1 MDEIIDRI
9 LKAPPLQR
17 WGGLAGVLV
26 LITLLNFFFMVRPEF
41 SILESQAA
49 QQRVLDSQLQ
59 EKSEI
64 AQNLNE
70 RRREMDVLQQ
80 KLDEAL
86 AELPE
91 SADLDELLAQLNEIG
106 RKSGLEI
113 SAVEPTPEEPAQ
125 IYMKIPIKMALTGNY
140 HEIATFLQSMANL
153 RRIVNVNNIQLG
165 SPVLKSEKVVLNSSF
180 VATTFRFLDP
190 KTQQAQQPGEK
201 AAPKRKASSGAGE

>member
-1 MDEIIDRI
+1 MDEIINRI

-17 WGGLAGVLV
+17 WGGLAGLV
-26 LITLLNFFFMVRPEF
+26 ILITLLTFFLLVRPEYAT
-41 SILESQAA
+41 LEAQAA
-49 QQRVLDSQLQ
+49 QQRSLDTQLQ

-80 KLDEAL
+80 RLDEAL
-86 AELPE
+86 SELPE

-113 SAVEPTPEEPAQ
+113 SAVEPTPEEAAQ
-125 IYMKIPIKMALTGNY
+125 IYVKIPIKMSLTGNY
-140 HEIATFLQSMANL
+140 HEIAMFLQSLANL

-165 SPVLKSEKVVLNSSF
+165 APTLRAEKVVLNSSF
-180 VATTFRFLDP
+180 IATTFRFLDP
-190 KTQQAQQPGEK
+190 KAAQAADKKKGKP
-201 AAPKRKASSGAGE
+201 

>member
-1 MDEIIDRI
+1 MDELIERV

-17 WGGLAGVLV
+17 WGGLAGALV
-26 LITLLNFFFMVRPEF
+26 LITLLNYFLLISPELTK
-41 SILESQAA
+41 LEQQAA
-49 QQRVLDSQLQ
+49 QQRALDSQLQ

-86 AELPE
+86 SELPE
-91 SADLDELLAQLNEIG
+91 AADLDELLAQLNEIG

-113 SAVEPTPEEPAQ
+113 STVEPTPEETAQ
-125 IYMKIPIKMALTGNY
+125 IYVKIPIKMVLTGNY
-140 HEIATFLQSMANL
+140 HEVAMFLQSLANL

-165 SPVLKSEKVVLNSSF
+165 SPTLKAEKVVLNTSF

-190 KTQQAQQPGEK
+190 KAQADAEK
-201 AAPKRKASSGAGE
+201 KKARQ

>member
-1 MDEIIDRI
+1 MDEIIDKV

-17 WGGLAGVLV
+17 WGGLAALLVVLT
-26 LITLLNFFFMVRPEF
+26 ILNFIFLVRPELGT
-41 SILESQAA
+41 LENQAA
-49 QQRVLDSQLQ
+49 QQRALDSQLQ

-113 SAVEPTPEEPAQ
+113 SAVEPAPEESAQ
-125 IYMKIPIKMALTGNY
+125 IYVKIPIKMALTGNY
-140 HEIATFLQSMANL
+140 HEIAMFLQSLANL

-165 SPVLKSEKVVLNSSF
+165 SPTLKSEKVVLNSSF

-190 KTQQAQQPGEK
+190 KAAQGEK
-201 AAPKRKASSGAGE
+201 KKATPQ

>member
-1 MDEIIDRI
+1 MDEIIDKV

-17 WGGLAGVLV
+17 WGGLAALLVVLT
-26 LITLLNFFFMVRPEF
+26 ILNFVLLVRPELGT
-41 SILESQAA
+41 LESQAA
-49 QQRVLDSQLQ
+49 QQRALDSQLQ

-113 SAVEPTPEEPAQ
+113 SAVEPAPEESAQ
-125 IYMKIPIKMALTGNY
+125 IYVKIPIKMALTGNY
-140 HEIATFLQSMANL
+140 HEIAMFLQSLANL

-165 SPVLKSEKVVLNSSF
+165 SPTLKSEKVVLNSSF

-190 KTQQAQQPGEK
+190 KAAQGEK
-201 AAPKRKASSGAGE
+201 KKATPQ

>member
-1 MDEIIDRI
+1 MDEIIDKV

-17 WGGLAGVLV
+17 WGGLAAAVVLLTV
-26 LITLLNFFFMVRPEF
+26 ANFFFMISPEL
-41 SILESQAA
+41 SKLDAQTA
-49 QQRVLDSQLQ
+49 QQRQLDTQLQ

-86 AELPE
+86 SELPE
-91 SADLDELLAQLNEIG
+91 AADLDELLGQLNEIG

-113 SAVEPTPEEPAQ
+113 TSVEPAPEESAQ
-125 IYMKIPIKMALTGNY
+125 IYVKIPIKMALTGNY
-140 HEIATFLQSMANL
+140 HEIAMFLQSLANL

-165 SPVLKSEKVVLNSSF
+165 SPTMKAEKVVLNTSF

-190 KTQQAQQPGEK
+190 KAQAAEK
-201 AAPKRKASSGAGE
+201 DKKKATP

>member
-1 MDEIIDRI
+1 MDELIDRV

-17 WGGLAGVLV
+17 WGGLGGLLV
-26 LITLLNFFFMVRPEF
+26 VITLLTFFFLIRPEMAV
-41 SILESQAA
+41 LESQAA
-49 QQRVLDSQLQ
+49 QQRQLDTQLQ

-86 AELPE
+86 SELPE
-91 SADLDELLAQLNEIG
+91 AADLDELLAQLNEIG

-113 SAVEPTPEEPAQ
+113 SAVEPAPEEAAQ
-125 IYMKIPIKMALTGNY
+125 IYVKIPIKMALTGNY
-140 HEIATFLQSMANL
+140 HEVAMFLQSLANL

-165 SPVLKSEKVVLNSSF
+165 TPTVKAEKVVLNTSF

-190 KTQQAQQPGEK
+190 KTQGDKNKPK
-201 AAPKRKASSGAGE
+201 APPQ

>member
-1 MDEIIDRI
+1 MDEIIDKV

-17 WGGLAGVLV
+17 WGGLAAVVVL
-26 LITLLNFFFMVRPEF
+26 LTIGNFFLMISPEL
-41 SILESQAA
+41 SKLDGQAA
-49 QQRVLDSQLQ
+49 QQRQLDTQLQ

-86 AELPE
+86 SELPE
-91 SADLDELLAQLNEIG
+91 AADLDELLGQLNEIG

-113 SAVEPTPEEPAQ
+113 SSVEPAPEESAQ
-125 IYMKIPIKMALTGNY
+125 IYVKIPIKMALTGNY
-140 HEIATFLQSMANL
+140 HEIAMFLQSMANL

-165 SPVLKSEKVVLNSSF
+165 SPSMKAEKVVLNTSF
-180 VATTFRFLDP
+180 VATTFRFLDA
-190 KTQQAQQPGEK
+190 KTAEK
-201 AAPKRKASSGAGE
+201 DKKKGKP

>member
-1 MDEIIDRI
+1 MDEIIDKV

-17 WGGLAGVLV
+17 WGGLAAALV
-26 LITLLNFFFMVRPEF
+26 ILTILNFVLMVRPELAT
-41 SILESQAA
+41 LESQAA

-91 SADLDELLAQLNEIG
+91 AADLDELLAQLNEIG

-113 SAVEPTPEEPAQ
+113 SAVEPAPEESAQ
-125 IYMKIPIKMALTGNY
+125 IYVKIPIKMALTGNY
-140 HEIATFLQSMANL
+140 HEIAMFLQSLANL

-165 SPVLKSEKVVLNSSF
+165 SPSLKSEKVVLNSSF

-190 KTQQAQQPGEK
+190 KAAQQEKNK
-201 AAPKRKASSGAGE
+201 AAVQ

>member
-1 MDEIIDRI
+1 MDEIIDKV

-17 WGGLAGVLV
+17 WGGLAAVLV
-26 LITLLNFFFMVRPEF
+26 LLSIANFFFMVRPELDT
-41 SILESQAA
+41 LEQQAV
-49 QQRVLDSQLQ
+49 QQRQLDTQLQ

-86 AELPE
+86 SELPE
-91 SADLDELLAQLNEIG
+91 SADLDELLGQLNEIG

-113 SAVEPTPEEPAQ
+113 SAVEPSPEESAQ
-125 IYMKIPIKMALTGNY
+125 IYVKIPIKMALTGNY
-140 HEIATFLQSMANL
+140 HEIAMFLQSLANL

-165 SPVLKSEKVVLNSSF
+165 APSMKSEKVVLNTSF

-190 KTQQAQQPGEK
+190 KTQAADKKK
-201 AAPKRKASSGAGE
+201 AKTP

>member
-1 MDEIIDRI
+1 MDEIIDKV

-17 WGGLAGVLV
+17 WGGLAALLVVLT
-26 LITLLNFFFMVRPEF
+26 ILNFIFLVRPELGT
-41 SILESQAA
+41 LENQAA
-49 QQRVLDSQLQ
+49 QQRALDSQLQ

-91 SADLDELLAQLNEIG
+91 SADLDELLGQLNEIG

-113 SAVEPTPEEPAQ
+113 SAVEPAPEQPAQ
-125 IYMKIPIKMALTGNY
+125 IYVKIPIKMALTGNY
-140 HEIATFLQSMANL
+140 HEIAMFLQSLANL

-165 SPVLKSEKVVLNSSF
+165 APTLRAEKVVLNSSF
-180 VATTFRFLDP
+180 IATTFRFLDP
-190 KTQQAQQPGEK
+190 KAAQASDKKKGKP
-201 AAPKRKASSGAGE
+201 

>member
-1 MDEIIDRI
+1 MDEIIDKV

-17 WGGLAGVLV
+17 WGGLAAALV
-26 LITLLNFFFMVRPEF
+26 ILTILNFVLMVRPELAT
-41 SILESQAA
+41 LEGQAA

-91 SADLDELLAQLNEIG
+91 AADLDELLAQLNEIG

-113 SAVEPTPEEPAQ
+113 SAVEPAPEESAQ
-125 IYMKIPIKMALTGNY
+125 IYVKIPIKMALTGNY
-140 HEIATFLQSMANL
+140 HEIAMFLQSLANL

-165 SPVLKSEKVVLNSSF
+165 SPTLKSEKVVLNSSF

-190 KTQQAQQPGEK
+190 KAAQQEKNK
-201 AAPKRKASSGAGE
+201 AAVQ

>member
-1 MDEIIDRI
+1 MDEIIDKV

-17 WGGLAGVLV
+17 WGGLAALLVVLT
-26 LITLLNFFFMVRPEF
+26 ILNFVLLVRPELGT
-41 SILESQAA
+41 LENQAA
-49 QQRVLDSQLQ
+49 QQRALDSQLQ

-113 SAVEPTPEEPAQ
+113 SAVEPAPEESAQ
-125 IYMKIPIKMALTGNY
+125 IYVKIPIKMALTGNY
-140 HEIATFLQSMANL
+140 HEIAMFLQSLANL

-165 SPVLKSEKVVLNSSF
+165 SPTLKSEKVVLNTSF

-190 KTQQAQQPGEK
+190 KAAQGEK
-201 AAPKRKASSGAGE
+201 KKATPQ

>member
-1 MDEIIDRI
+1 MDEIIDKV

-17 WGGLAGVLV
+17 WGGLAAFLV
-26 LITLLNFFFMVRPEF
+26 VITILNFVLLVRPELGV
-41 SILESQAA
+41 LESQAA

-113 SAVEPTPEEPAQ
+113 SAVEPAPEEPAQ
-125 IYMKIPIKMALTGNY
+125 IYVKIPIKMALTGNY
-140 HEIATFLQSMANL
+140 HEVAMFLQSLANL

-165 SPVLKSEKVVLNSSF
+165 SPTLRSEKVVLNTSF

-190 KTQQAQQPGEK
+190 RAAAQDKKK
-201 AAPKRKASSGAGE
+201 AAVQ

>member
-1 MDEIIDRI
+1 MDEIIDKV

-17 WGGLAGVLV
+17 WGGLAAALV
-26 LITLLNFFFMVRPEF
+26 ILTILNFVLMVRPELAT
-41 SILESQAA
+41 LESQAA

-91 SADLDELLAQLNEIG
+91 AADLDELLGQLNEIG

-113 SAVEPTPEEPAQ
+113 SAVEPAPEESAQ
-125 IYMKIPIKMALTGNY
+125 IYVKIPIKMALTGNY
-140 HEIATFLQSMANL
+140 HEIAMFLQSLANL

-165 SPVLKSEKVVLNSSF
+165 SPTLKSEKVVLNSSF

-190 KTQQAQQPGEK
+190 KAAQQEKNK
-201 AAPKRKASSGAGE
+201 AAAQ

>member
-1 MDEIIDRI
+1 MDEIIDKV

-17 WGGLAGVLV
+17 WGGLAAALVVLT
-26 LITLLNFFFMVRPEF
+26 ILNFVLMVRPELAT
-41 SILESQAA
+41 LESQGA

-113 SAVEPTPEEPAQ
+113 SAVEPAPEEPAQ
-125 IYMKIPIKMALTGNY
+125 IYVKIPIKMALTGNY
-140 HEIATFLQSMANL
+140 HEVAMFLQSLANL

-165 SPVLKSEKVVLNSSF
+165 SPTLKSEKVVLNSSF

-190 KTQQAQQPGEK
+190 KAAAQEKNK
-201 AAPKRKASSGAGE
+201 AAVQ

>member
-1 MDEIIDRI
+1 MDELIDKV

-17 WGGLAGVLV
+17 WGGLAALLVVITILNFVLV
-26 LITLLNFFFMVRPEF
+26 VRPELAT
-41 SILESQAA
+41 LENQAA
-49 QQRVLDSQLQ
+49 QQRVLDTQLQ

-113 SAVEPTPEEPAQ
+113 SAVEPAPEEPAQ
-125 IYMKIPIKMALTGNY
+125 IYVKIPIKMALTGNY
-140 HEIATFLQSMANL
+140 HEVAMFLQSLANL

-165 SPVLKSEKVVLNSSF
+165 SPTLKSEKVVLNTSF

-190 KTQQAQQPGEK
+190 KSQQDRKKAVAQ
-201 AAPKRKASSGAGE
+201 

>member
-1 MDEIIDRI
+1 MDELIERV
-9 LKAPPLQR
+9 LKAPPLHR
-17 WGGLAGVLV
+17 WGGLAGLLL
-26 LITLLNFFFMVRPEF
+26 LITVLNYFLLVSPELGR
-41 SILESQAA
+41 LEQQAA
-49 QQRVLDSQLQ
+49 QQRQLDSQLQ

-86 AELPE
+86 SELPE

-113 SAVEPTPEEPAQ
+113 STVEPAPEEPAQ
-125 IYMKIPIKMALTGNY
+125 IYVKIPIKMALTGNY
-140 HEIATFLQSMANL
+140 HEIAMFLQSVANL

-165 SPVLKSEKVVLNSSF
+165 TPAPKSEKVVLHSSF
-180 VATTFRFLDP
+180 VAPTFRFLDP
-190 KTQQAQQPGEK
+190 KTAK
-201 AAPKRKASSGAGE
+201 AAEKKGASK

>member
-1 MDEIIDRI
+1 MDEIIDKV

-17 WGGLAGVLV
+17 WGGLAAALV
-26 LITLLNFFFMVRPEF
+26 ILTILNFVLMVRPELAT
-41 SILESQAA
+41 LESQAA

-91 SADLDELLAQLNEIG
+91 SADIDELLAQLNEIG

-113 SAVEPTPEEPAQ
+113 SAVEPAPEESAQ
-125 IYMKIPIKMALTGNY
+125 IYVKIPIKMALTGNY
-140 HEIATFLQSMANL
+140 HEIAMFLQSLANL

-165 SPVLKSEKVVLNSSF
+165 SPTLKSEKVVLNSSF

-190 KTQQAQQPGEK
+190 KAAQQEKNK
-201 AAPKRKASSGAGE
+201 AAVQ

>member
-1 MDEIIDRI
+1 MDEIIDNV

-17 WGGLAGVLV
+17 WGGLAGLLV
-26 LITLLNFFFMVRPEF
+26 LITVLNFFLVVRPELAT
-41 SILESQAA
+41 LESQAA
-49 QQRVLDSQLQ
+49 QQRQLDSQLQ

-86 AELPE
+86 SELPE
-91 SADLDELLAQLNEIG
+91 SADLDELLGQLNEIG

-113 SAVEPTPEEPAQ
+113 STVEPAPEEPAQ
-125 IYMKIPIKMALTGNY
+125 IYVKIPIKMALTGNY
-140 HEIATFLQSMANL
+140 HEIAMFLQSLANL

-165 SPVLKSEKVVLNSSF
+165 SPNLRAEKVVLNTSF

-190 KTQQAQQPGEK
+190 KAAQAADKKKGKP
-201 AAPKRKASSGAGE
+201 

>member
-1 MDEIIDRI
+1 MDEIIDKV

-17 WGGLAGVLV
+17 WGGLVGALVLV
-26 LITLLNFFFMVRPEF
+26 TILNFFLLVRPEYGT
-41 SILESQAA
+41 LENQAA

-91 SADLDELLAQLNEIG
+91 SADLDELLGQLNEIG

-113 SAVEPTPEEPAQ
+113 STVEPAPEEPAQ
-125 IYMKIPIKMALTGNY
+125 IYVKIPIKVALTGNY
-140 HEIATFLQSMANL
+140 HEIAMFLQSLANL
-153 RRIVNVNNIQLG
+153 RRIVNVNNLQLG
-165 SPVLKSEKVVLNSSF
+165 SPNMRAEKVVLNSSF

-190 KTQQAQQPGEK
+190 KAAAQGKK
-201 AAPKRKASSGAGE
+201 ATAQ

>member
-1 MDEIIDRI
+1 MDEIIDKV

-17 WGGLAGVLV
+17 WGGLAALLVVLT
-26 LITLLNFFFMVRPEF
+26 ILNFVLLVRPELAT
-41 SILESQAA
+41 LENQAA
-49 QQRVLDSQLQ
+49 QQRALDSQLQ

-91 SADLDELLAQLNEIG
+91 SADVDELLAQLNEIG

-113 SAVEPTPEEPAQ
+113 SAVEPTAEESAQ
-125 IYMKIPIKMALTGNY
+125 IYVKIPIKMALTGNY
-140 HEIATFLQSMANL
+140 HEIAMFLQSLANL
-153 RRIVNVNNIQLG
+153 RRIVNVNNLQLG
-165 SPVLKSEKVVLNSSF
+165 TPSLKSEKVVLNSSF

-190 KTQQAQQPGEK
+190 KTAAQMKDKKGKP
-201 AAPKRKASSGAGE
+201 

>member
-1 MDEIIDRI
+1 MDEIINRI

-17 WGGLAGVLV
+17 WGGLAGLV
-26 LITLLNFFFMVRPEF
+26 ILITLLTFFLLVRPEYAT
-41 SILESQAA
+41 LEAQAA
-49 QQRVLDSQLQ
+49 QQRSLDTQLQ

-80 KLDEAL
+80 RLDEAL
-86 AELPE
+86 SELPE
-91 SADLDELLAQLNEIG
+91 SADLDEVLAQLNEIG

-113 SAVEPTPEEPAQ
+113 TGVEPAPEESAQ
-125 IYMKIPIKMALTGNY
+125 IYVKIPIKMTLTGNY
-140 HEIATFLQSMANL
+140 HEIAMFLQSLANL

-165 SPVLKSEKVVLNSSF
+165 SPSLKAEKVVLNTSF

-190 KTQQAQQPGEK
+190 K
-201 AAPKRKASSGAGE
+201 AAERDKKKGKP

>member
-1 MDEIIDRI
+1 MDELIERV
-9 LKAPPLQR
+9 LKAPPLHR
-17 WGGLAGVLV
+17 WAGLAGVLV
-26 LITLLNFFFMVRPEF
+26 LITVLNYFLLVSPEATK
-41 SILESQAA
+41 LEVQAA
-49 QQRVLDSQLQ
+49 QQRALDSQLQ

-86 AELPE
+86 SELPE

-113 SAVEPTPEEPAQ
+113 STVEPTPEETAQ
-125 IYMKIPIKMALTGNY
+125 IYVKIPIKMVLTGNY
-140 HEIATFLQSMANL
+140 HEVAMFLQSLANL

-165 SPVLKSEKVVLNSSF
+165 SPTLKAEKVVLNTSF

-190 KTQQAQQPGEK
+190 KTQADADKKK
-201 AAPKRKASSGAGE
+201 ARQ

>member
-1 MDEIIDRI
+1 MDEIIDKV

-17 WGGLAGVLV
+17 WGGLAALLVVLT
-26 LITLLNFFFMVRPEF
+26 ILNFIFLVRPELGT
-41 SILESQAA
+41 LENQAA
-49 QQRVLDSQLQ
+49 QQRALDSQLQ

-80 KLDEAL
+80 RLDEAL
-86 AELPE
+86 SELPE

-113 SAVEPTPEEPAQ
+113 SAVEPTPEEAAQ
-125 IYMKIPIKMALTGNY
+125 IYVKIPIKMALTGNY
-140 HEIATFLQSMANL
+140 HEIAMFLQSLANL

-165 SPVLKSEKVVLNSSF
+165 SPTLKSEKVVLNTSF

-190 KTQQAQQPGEK
+190 KAAQGEK
-201 AAPKRKASSGAGE
+201 KKATPQ

>member
-1 MDEIIDRI
+1 MDEIIDKV

-17 WGGLAGVLV
+17 WGGLAALVVVL
-26 LITLLNFFFMVRPEF
+26 TLLNFLLLVRPELAT
-41 SILESQAA
+41 LETQAA
-49 QQRVLDSQLQ
+49 QQRALDSQLQ

-91 SADLDELLAQLNEIG
+91 SADLDELLGQLNEIG

-113 SAVEPTPEEPAQ
+113 SAVEPAPEQPAQ
-125 IYMKIPIKMALTGNY
+125 IYVKIPIKMALTGNY
-140 HEIATFLQSMANL
+140 HEIAMFLQSLANL

-165 SPVLKSEKVVLNSSF
+165 APTLRSEKVVLSSSF
-180 VATTFRFLDP
+180 IATTFRFLDP
-190 KTQQAQQPGEK
+190 KAAAQAKDKKGKP
-201 AAPKRKASSGAGE
+201 

>member
-1 MDEIIDRI
+1 MDELIDKV

-17 WGGLAGVLV
+17 WGGLAGVL
-26 LITLLNFFFMVRPEF
+26 LLLTLLNFFLFVRPEF
-41 SILESQAA
+41 TVLETQAV
-49 QQRVLDSQLQ
+49 QQRQLDSQLQ

-86 AELPE
+86 SELPE

-113 SAVEPTPEEPAQ
+113 STVEPAPEESAQ
-125 IYMKIPIKMALTGNY
+125 IYVKIPIKMALTGNY
-140 HEIATFLQSMANL
+140 HEIAMFLQSLANL

-165 SPVLKSEKVVLNSSF
+165 SPSLKAEKVVLNTSF
-180 VATTFRFLDP
+180 VATTFRFLDQ
-190 KTQQAQQPGEK
+190 KAQADKDKKKGKP
-201 AAPKRKASSGAGE
+201 

>member
-1 MDEIIDRI
+1 MDEIIDKV

-17 WGGLAGVLV
+17 WGGLAALLVVLT
-26 LITLLNFFFMVRPEF
+26 ILNFVLLVRPELAT
-41 SILESQAA
+41 LENQAG
-49 QQRVLDSQLQ
+49 QQRALDSQLQ

-113 SAVEPTPEEPAQ
+113 SAVEPTPEESAQ
-125 IYMKIPIKMALTGNY
+125 IYVKIPIKMALTGNY
-140 HEIATFLQSMANL
+140 HEIAMFLQSLANL
-153 RRIVNVNNIQLG
+153 RRIVNVNNLQLG
-165 SPVLKSEKVVLNSSF
+165 SPTLKAEKVVLSTSF

-190 KTQQAQQPGEK
+190 KAQQDKKK
-201 AAPKRKASSGAGE
+201 ATAR

>member
-1 MDEIIDRI
+1 MDEIIDKV

-17 WGGLAGVLV
+17 WGGLAGALVLV
-26 LITLLNFFFMVRPEF
+26 TILNFLLVVRPEF
-41 SILESQAA
+41 ATLEGQAA

-91 SADLDELLAQLNEIG
+91 AADLDELLAQLNEIG

-113 SAVEPTPEEPAQ
+113 SAVEPAPEEPAQ
-125 IYMKIPIKMALTGNY
+125 IYVKIPIKMALTGNY
-140 HEIATFLQSMANL
+140 HEIAMFLQSLANL

-165 SPVLKSEKVVLNSSF
+165 SPTLRSEKVVLNTSF

-190 KTQQAQQPGEK
+190 KTAAQDKKK
-201 AAPKRKASSGAGE
+201 AAVQ

>member
-1 MDEIIDRI
+1 MDEIINRV

-17 WGGLAGVLV
+17 WGGLAAVVV
-26 LITLLNFFFMVRPEF
+26 LITILNFFLMIRPE
-41 SILESQAA
+41 IAVLESQAA
-49 QQRVLDSQLQ
+49 QQRQLDTQLQ

-86 AELPE
+86 SELPE
-91 SADLDELLAQLNEIG
+91 AADLDELLAQLNEIG

-113 SAVEPTPEEPAQ
+113 SAVEPAPEEPAQ
-125 IYMKIPIKMALTGNY
+125 IYVKIPIKMALTGNY
-140 HEIATFLQSMANL
+140 HEVAMFLQSLANL

-165 SPVLKSEKVVLNSSF
+165 SPTLKSEKVVLNTSF
-180 VATTFRFLDP
+180 VATTFRFLNP
-190 KTQQAQQPGEK
+190 KTQGDKNKPK
-201 AAPKRKASSGAGE
+201 ATPK

>member
-1 MDEIIDRI
+1 MDEIINRI

-17 WGGLAGVLV
+17 WGGLAGLV
-26 LITLLNFFFMVRPEF
+26 ILITLLTFFLLVRPEYAT
-41 SILESQAA
+41 LEAQAA
-49 QQRVLDSQLQ
+49 QQRSHDTQLQ

-80 KLDEAL
+80 RLDEAL

-91 SADLDELLAQLNEIG
+91 SADIDELLAQLNEIG

-113 SAVEPTPEEPAQ
+113 STVEPAPEESAQ
-125 IYMKIPIKMALTGNY
+125 IYVKIPIKMALTGNY
-140 HEIATFLQSMANL
+140 HEIAMFLQSLANL

-165 SPVLKSEKVVLNSSF
+165 APTLRAEKVVLSTSF

-190 KTQQAQQPGEK
+190 KTIQGEK
-201 AAPKRKASSGAGE
+201 KKVTPQ